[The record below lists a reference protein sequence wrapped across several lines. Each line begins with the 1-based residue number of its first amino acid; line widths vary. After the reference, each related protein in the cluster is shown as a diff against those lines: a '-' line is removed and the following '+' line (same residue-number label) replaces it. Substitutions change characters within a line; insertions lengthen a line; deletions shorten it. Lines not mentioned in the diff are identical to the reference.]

1 MKTKFNINEE
11 YFTKIKNTREFS
23 EERLFRIDQDTGEI
37 HQTTEINHN
46 NYSFYLTYEE
56 YLKVV
61 KIQKPIVEQIELM
74 KEKQKT
80 LLQLS
85 RITTLKILSERDKND
100 KKKKFN
106 L

>member
-11 YFTKIKNTREFS
+11 YFTKIKNRGKFTG
-23 EERLFRIDQDTGEI
+23 ERLFRLDQDTGEI
-37 HQTTEINHN
+37 HQTTEINN
-46 NYSFYLTYEE
+46 NIYSFYLTYEE
-56 YLKVV
+56 YLRVV
-61 KIQKPIVEQIELM
+61 QIQKPIVEQIELM

-85 RITTLKILSERDKND
+85 RITTEKIISDRDKNE